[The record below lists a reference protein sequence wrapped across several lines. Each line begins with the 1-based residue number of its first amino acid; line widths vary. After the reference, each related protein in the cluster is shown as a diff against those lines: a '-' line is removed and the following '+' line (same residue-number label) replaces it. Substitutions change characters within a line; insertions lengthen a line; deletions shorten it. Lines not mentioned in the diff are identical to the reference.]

1 MELHVSFMF
10 CTVIAISQLARSL
23 EQYRERILFLGSLL
37 AKMAQ
42 RHSFTETGP
51 GSKIRLVLV
60 RATYLACTQS
70 EGTFHSSSPPSNLS
84 TRFPS
89 CRRAANFKSNLFPCQ
104 RDPRAMNTVTTMYKV
119 SVPIYTHTHVYVY
132 VYWSSKKQCVETIS
146 TNWIDF
152 LRQPLNPEQKNPR
165 CVQVANLA
173 RVSPHK
179 YLSILIC
186 PHGCVINYA
195 TTNVSWTL
203 KIGMLES
210 HRMTQV

>member
-119 SVPIYTHTHVYVY
+119 SVPIYIHTHICI
-132 VYWSSKKQCVETIS
+132 CVLVVEKIVRGNDFNKLDRFPS
-146 TNWIDF
+146 TTF
-152 LRQPLNPEQKNPR
+152 
-165 CVQVANLA
+165 
-173 RVSPHK
+173 
-179 YLSILIC
+179 
-186 PHGCVINYA
+186 
-195 TTNVSWTL
+195 
-203 KIGMLES
+203 ES
-210 HRMTQV
+210 GIEESAMRPSC

>member
-10 CTVIAISQLARSL
+10 CTVIAISQLARSP

-60 RATYLACTQS
+60 RATYPACTQS

-89 CRRAANFKSNLFPCQ
+89 RRRAANFKSNLFPCQ
-104 RDPRAMNTVTTMYKV
+104 TDPRAMNTVTTMYKV
-119 SVPIYTHTHVYVY
+119 SVPIYIYRTHTCIGRRKNSAWKRFQQTGSIFFHTL
-132 VYWSSKKQCVETIS
+132 K
-146 TNWIDF
+146 
-152 LRQPLNPEQKNPR
+152 NPGQKNPR

-173 RVSPHK
+173 RISPHK

-186 PHGCVINYA
+186 PHECVINYA
-195 TTNVSWTL
+195 MTNVSWTL

-210 HRMTQV
+210 QRMTQV